1 MIFTNYKYCL
11 FLVSVFVTGSIS
23 LRTNALEVKS
33 DRGTAFYVANSDK
46 EYTFKAPDNKIIS
59 NPERLTRVE
68 GYKVEVYGGTEEL
81 QQVKEIEPTAFIKG
95 NIIQV
100 GTFTQQVNA
109 EDLVRKLAIQ
119 GLWARI
125 VVQEE

>member
-1 MIFTNYKYCL
+1 MNFTNYKYCILL
-11 FLVSVFVTGSIS
+11 FSVLVSGSFS
-23 LRTNALEVKS
+23 VKTNALEVKS
-33 DRGTAFYVANSDK
+33 DRLKSIYLAQSDR
-46 EYTFKAPDNKIIS
+46 EFTYKAPDNKNIS
-59 NPERLTRVE
+59 NTEQLTEVRA
-68 GYKVEVYGGTEEL
+68 YKVEVYGGTEQL
-81 QQVKEIEPTAFIKG
+81 QQVKKIEPTAFIKE

-125 VVQEE
+125 VAEDN

>member
-1 MIFTNYKYCL
+1 MNFTNYQSCL
-11 FLVSVFVTGSIS
+11 LLLSVFVTGTIS
-23 LRTNALEVKS
+23 FRTNALEVKS
-33 DRGTAFYVANSDK
+33 DRSTIYLANSDK

-59 NPERLTRVE
+59 NPRGLTRVE

-81 QQVKEIEPTAFIKG
+81 QQVKKIEPTAFIRE
-95 NIIQV
+95 NIIQA